1 MRAHVHRSSV
11 RRRLAAAWQTYGWY
25 LVGVLTAGTLAL
37 AYIGIDEYCRAALSA
52 AAGAPAAA
60 AQPPCNVP
68 LRWWDILY
76 LSLQLFIWQSGGLFV
91 GAQVNPALQF
101 ARFAAPVLVGYAAI
115 RGLLVLFADEYQTV
129 RARFN
134 RKHVVICG
142 LGSRGLTLAARVRA
156 AGWRVVM
163 VESNDHPGAV
173 RPARAHGAVIV
184 GDAADPHILRKAGVR
199 RAEHVV
205 SLCGSDA
212 MNAEVAAQAMALVA
226 GRRRVLTCHAHV
238 ADPVL
243 WESLRMRELASPR
256 GGGGRI
262 QFFNTFDVAARAMAA
277 AVLPRFTS
285 SPDGRHLLLIGLGP
299 VSERFIVYLGRTWP
313 FTRERSDERIR
324 ITVADSLA
332 SDKVHA
338 LTRRYPRL
346 GDACELVPRD
356 IDRVDLGP
364 LLSAGGPRVTAACVT
379 SSDDA
384 AALTTGLAL
393 VHRSRDD
400 SFPVVICVSQERGL
414 DVLLGTGDGAD
425 SRITLLGMLER
436 GCTPELV
443 LQGSNEILARAIHD
457 EYLRDQLRAGH
468 SFHTNPAMQPWE
480 ALAGS
485 LRDSNRRQADHIREK
500 LESIGCAI
508 APSAEWDATL
518 LRFTGAEVEQMARME
533 HQRWVNERKD
543 ESWRHDPGPK
553 NIERK
558 TSPYLV
564 DWELLPDTV
573 KEFDRNT
580 VRNMPAFLARVGL
593 CVYRLPRAHAEET
606 A

>member
-1 MRAHVHRSSV
+1 
-11 RRRLAAAWQTYGWY
+11 
-25 LVGVLTAGTLAL
+25 
-37 AYIGIDEYCRAALSA
+37 
-52 AAGAPAAA
+52 
-60 AQPPCNVP
+60 
-68 LRWWDILY
+68 
-76 LSLQLFIWQSGGLFV
+76 
-91 GAQVNPALQF
+91 
-101 ARFAAPVLVGYAAI
+101 
-115 RGLLVLFADEYQTV
+115 
-129 RARFN
+129 
-134 RKHVVICG
+134 
-142 LGSRGLTLAARVRA
+142 
-156 AGWRVVM
+156 
-163 VESNDHPGAV
+163 AV
-173 RPARAHGAVIV
+173 
-184 GDAADPHILRKAGVR
+184 
-199 RAEHVV
+199 
-205 SLCGSDA
+205 
-212 MNAEVAAQAMALVA
+212 NAEVAGQATRLVA

-238 ADPVL
+238 TDPVL

-262 QFFNTFDVAARAMAA
+262 QFFNTFDVAARALA
-277 AVLPRFTS
+277 AVVLPPFAPPAS
-285 SPDGRHLLLIGLGP
+285 EARHVLLAGLGP

-324 ITVADSLA
+324 VTVTDPLA

-346 GDACELVPRD
+346 ADACELVPRD
-356 IDRVDLGP
+356 IDLTSSGVDLGP

-379 SSDDA
+379 SMDDA

-393 VHRSRDD
+393 VHRSRDN
-400 SFPVVICVSQERGL
+400 SFPVVVCVSQERGL
-414 DVLLGTGDGAD
+414 NVLLGTGDGGD

-443 LQGSNEILARAIHD
+443 LHGSNEILARAIHD

-468 SFHTNPAMQPWE
+468 SIHTNPAMQSWD

-485 LRDSNRRQADHIREK
+485 LRDSNRRQADHIRDK
-500 LESIGCAI
+500 IESIGCAI

-543 ESWRHDPGPK
+543 EGWRHDPGPK
-553 NIERK
+553 NFERK

-593 CVYRLPRAHAEET
+593 CVHRLPRAHAEDT